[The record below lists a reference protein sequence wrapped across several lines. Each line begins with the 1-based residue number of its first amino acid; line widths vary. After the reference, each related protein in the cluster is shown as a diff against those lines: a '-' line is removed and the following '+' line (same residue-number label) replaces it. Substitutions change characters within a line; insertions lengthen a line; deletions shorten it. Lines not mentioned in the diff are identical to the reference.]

1 MAVKRLQEDLSQ
13 TTIRLPETLLNAI
26 KELAEASDR
35 TVADQIRFMLKKCLE
50 FERKR

>member
-1 MAVKRLQEDLSQ
+1 MPGKRFQEDTHQ
-13 TTIRLPETLLNAI
+13 TSIRIPKALYDEI
-26 KELAEASDR
+26 EELAEASER